1 METLFNS
8 KELQDSFN
16 VVVSQLL
23 SLKRIY
29 KTQPQVGE
37 PRRTG
42 TPT

>member
-1 METLFNS
+1 METLFQFEGIAN
-8 KELQDSFN
+8 SFN
-16 VVVSQLL
+16 VVVNQLL